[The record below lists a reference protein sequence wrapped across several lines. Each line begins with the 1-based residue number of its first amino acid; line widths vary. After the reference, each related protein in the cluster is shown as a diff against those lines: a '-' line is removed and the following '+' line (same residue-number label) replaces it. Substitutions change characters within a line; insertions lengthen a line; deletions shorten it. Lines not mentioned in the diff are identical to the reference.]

1 MGYGQARE
9 VVIAGGGLAGLTAA
23 AFLARG
29 GASVQLLE
37 KRSEPGGRARTL
49 EREEFNFDLGAHA
62 IYREGPAAAVY
73 RELGIELEGGTPP
86 PSQIWTLDRG
96 EIFPFPASPQRLLR
110 ASGLSWSSRVDF
122 GRYFLD
128 LVRAE
133 PAEHAG
139 RAIGDWIRER
149 TDDPATRRLARA
161 LVRLTTYH
169 GGLDQDAAAVLEQLQ
184 LAAGEG
190 VVYPDGGWGTIVQ
203 RLHERA
209 EAAGARI
216 ACSARVDEIHRT
228 GGRWRVLP
236 AEAAPLDADAVVLAA
251 GSPGTA
257 VRLLREP
264 PFSLWSAARDA
275 RPVTVGCLDL
285 GLRRLP
291 DPSRP
296 FVLGADRPLYVS
308 DYASVADV
316 APEAAALV
324 HAVRY
329 VDGED
334 PGVAEAELEAF
345 LDRVQ
350 PGWQENVVVR
360 QFLPRMTVHH
370 DRPAPERGGLE
381 GRYGPAVPD
390 ADGLYVAGDWVGA
403 TGMLSDAA
411 VASGR
416 RAAMRIL
423 AAERGEQRTLPVQE
437 RG

>member
-1 MGYGQARE
+1 MRHAHARD
-9 VVIAGGGLAGLTAA
+9 VVVVGGGLAGLTTA

-29 GASVQLLE
+29 GASVRVLE

-49 EREEFNFDLGAHA
+49 EREGFSFDLGAHA

-86 PSQIWTLDRG
+86 PSQIWTLDGG
-96 EIFPFPASPQRLLR
+96 EIFPFPASPLRLLR
-110 ASGLSWSSRVDF
+110 ASGLTWSGRVDF
-122 GRYFLD
+122 GRFFLD
-128 LVRAE
+128 LVRAD

-149 TDDPATRRLARA
+149 TEDPATRRLVRA

-169 GGLDQDAAAVLEQLQ
+169 GGLDQDAAAVLGQLR

-190 VVYPDGGWGTIVQ
+190 VVYPDGGWGTIVE
-203 RLHERA
+203 RLRERA
-209 EAAGARI
+209 EAARARI
-216 ACSARVDEIHRT
+216 TCSARVDEIRRA
-228 GGRWRVLP
+228 GGRWCVRTGQNRS
-236 AEAAPLDADAVVLAA
+236 LDADVVIVAA

-264 PFSLWSAARDA
+264 PFSLRRAARDA

-291 DPSRP
+291 EPSRP
-296 FVLGADRPLYVS
+296 FVLGADRPVYTS

-316 APEAAALV
+316 APEGAALV

-329 VDGED
+329 VDDEE
-334 PGVAEAELEAF
+334 PGTAEAELEAF

-350 PGWQENVVVR
+350 PGWRDEVVAR
-360 QFLPRMTVHH
+360 QFLPGMTVHH
-370 DRPAPERGGLE
+370 DRPDPERGGLE
-381 GRYGPAVPD
+381 GRCGPELPD
-390 ADGLYVAGDWVGA
+390 AEGLYVAGDWVGS

-423 AAERGEQRTLPVQE
+423 A
-437 RG
+437 